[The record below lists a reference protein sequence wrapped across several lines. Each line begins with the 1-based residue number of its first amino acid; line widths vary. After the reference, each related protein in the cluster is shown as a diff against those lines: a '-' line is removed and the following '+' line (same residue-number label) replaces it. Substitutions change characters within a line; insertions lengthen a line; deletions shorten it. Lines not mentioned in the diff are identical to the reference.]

1 MPALG
6 LDFQRRLPVDPG
18 AVHAAILAVLREG
31 GFKVTASQLT
41 RIEAKRGSRIFS
53 GMMIP
58 PKMLPMAAMF
68 DLAAE
73 TGGCRLDVHLVDAQ
87 FNLAGRAW
95 GLNQTYRDVL
105 GSVAS
110 EVDRALARLDPA
122 ASAGFAAPTF
132 WSKGG
137 DLGVLDAVTAK
148 GVQATG
154 AVFSKAGE
162 VLEGGPRET
171 APEAWDDIQTVIV
184 HGSAGWAVLTLE
196 EVQAHLG
203 IAAMVFADAASM
215 PANLRG
221 DVTAFAARVE
231 SVLNAAGASA
241 ATVELAPSE
250 EPVFGFLHQQAQIRA
265 TLPAR
270 TLHTCTTCRLE
281 KITNEDFE
289 RLRERNERLRT
300 IVGAAGATIGR
311 GGVQPFILLGQ
322 LFRLKK
328 LDPDYV
334 CPKCQGMEADERLVT
349 FCPTCG
355 EMLKATVLQ
364 ACPKCKHDFRA
375 GVPAEQLWSQQP
387 PVATLP
393 LPVVARPPVPAALPV
408 VARPPVVAAPPVV
421 APVTLV
427 PPPVVAPVTLVPPP
441 VPAPPP
447 AGVAAQPAPPPAA
460 IPPAPPPVWGASP
473 TGAAPATCW
482 RCGLPLPPGGSA
494 CISCGAPAR

>member
-6 LDFQRRLPVDPG
+6 LDFQRRLAADPG
-18 AVHAAILAVLREG
+18 AVHAAMLNVLRDG

-41 RIEAKRGSRIFS
+41 RIEGKRGSRLFS
-53 GMMIP
+53 GMVIP
-58 PKMLPMAAMF
+58 PKMLPMAATF
-68 DLAAE
+68 DLVAE
-73 TGGCRLDVHLVDAQ
+73 AGGCRLDVHLVDAQ
-87 FNLAGRAW
+87 FNIAGRAW

-105 GSVAS
+105 GSVAG
-110 EVDRALARLDPA
+110 EVDHALARLDPA

-137 DLGVLDAVTAK
+137 DLGVFDAVTAK

-171 APEAWDDIQTVIV
+171 APEAWDDIDTVTI
-184 HGSAGWAVLTLE
+184 HGSAGWAVLSLD

-203 IAAMVFADAASM
+203 IAAMVFADEGAM
-215 PANLRG
+215 PPNLRS
-221 DVTAFAARVE
+221 DVTSFAARVE
-231 SVLNAAGASA
+231 TVLTAAGRST
-241 ATVELAPSE
+241 ATVELAPAE
-250 EPVFGFLHQQAQIRA
+250 EPVFAFLHQQAQIRA
-265 TLPAR
+265 VLPAR

-281 KITNEDFE
+281 KVTNEDFE

-334 CPKCQGMEADERLVT
+334 CPRCQGMEADERLIT

-375 GVPAEQLWSQQP
+375 AVPSEQLWSQQAP
-387 PVATLP
+387 ALP
-393 LPVVARPPVPAALPV
+393 SPQAALP
-408 VARPPVVAAPPVV
+408 PPVETSAPQP
-421 APVTLV
+421 L
-427 PPPVVAPVTLVPPP
+427 PPPVQPP
-441 VPAPPP
+441 V
-447 AGVAAQPAPPPAA
+447 QPAPPPVGWQPT
-460 IPPAPPPVWGASP
+460 PPPVAPPPPSAM
-473 TGAAPATCW
+473 
-482 RCGLPLPPGGSA
+482 CGSCGTALVPGGVFCA
-494 CISCGAPAR
+494 KCGTRVG